1 MIAFIKNCRKIW
13 NKYVEDEITVYAAQ
27 ASFFIVL
34 SFFPFIMLLLS
45 LIQFIPA
52 VSKSDLLAILIRLMP
67 DMLDALVMG
76 IVDDL
81 YVKSPATILSVTA
94 LTALWSAARGMM
106 SMERGMNR
114 IYGTLEKR
122 NYILRRLVC
131 SFYTLIFMVVCIVSL
146 VRQRDS
152 KHLYPNVSSA
162 ENHYQTS
169 HQLPQSVSSSAVF
182 VHLRGTLHDP
192 SKEKTKPLESDS
204 RGRLHSHWMA
214 AVFLFVFSLFYK
226 FQQFFLYVWKSDC
239 DCTSDAVAVF
249 LHLHSFYR
257 RRNQLLSGGTGILK
271 SQRPGSAR
279 LALIQVN
286 FQILP
291 QLSEFLLMQT
301 S

>member
-146 VRQRDS
+146 VLLVFGSAIQNTFIRMFPLLKTITR
-152 KHLYPNVSSA
+152 HLISFRS
-162 ENHYQTS
+162 
-169 HQLPQSVSSSAVF
+169 L
-182 VHLRGTLHDP
+182 L
-192 SKEKTKPLESDS
+192 
-204 RGRLHSHWMA
+204 A
-214 AVFLFVFSLFYK
+214 AVLFLFTFVGLYTILRKNKTPGIRFPGPSSQPLDGCCIPICFLF
-226 FQQFFLYVWKSDC
+226 
-239 DCTSDAVAVF
+239 
-249 LHLHSFYR
+249 
-257 RRNQLLSGGTGILK
+257 IL
-271 SQRPGSAR
+271 QISA
-279 LALIQVN
+279 IFPICMEV
-286 FQILP
+286 
-291 QLSEFLLMQT
+291 
-301 S
+301 

>member
-114 IYGTLEKR
+114 I
-122 NYILRRLVC
+122 
-131 SFYTLIFMVVCIVSL
+131 
-146 VRQRDS
+146 
-152 KHLYPNVSSA
+152 
-162 ENHYQTS
+162 
-169 HQLPQSVSSSAVF
+169 
-182 VHLRGTLHDP
+182 
-192 SKEKTKPLESDS
+192 
-204 RGRLHSHWMA
+204 
-214 AVFLFVFSLFYK
+214 
-226 FQQFFLYVWKSDC
+226 
-239 DCTSDAVAVF
+239 
-249 LHLHSFYR
+249 
-257 RRNQLLSGGTGILK
+257 
-271 SQRPGSAR
+271 
-279 LALIQVN
+279 
-286 FQILP
+286 
-291 QLSEFLLMQT
+291 
-301 S
+301 